1 MARIDF
7 FAWLHTAAL
16 GHLVRLERM
25 EILQLLTVSC
35 TLAQNIRLALHRCGR
50 RLLGRHI
57 LEHRIRR
64 LGVLAIT
71 CMLLENQFRVD
82 PELFFANASFLKNSI
97 VPEMRHVLILS
108 AVRCMGPMEPRTVG
122 FLETLTLIC
131 KDRFPH
137 LTSFLGYRRDL
148 VVPLVDSS

>member
-1 MARIDF
+1 
-7 FAWLHTAAL
+7 
-16 GHLVRLERM
+16 
-25 EILQLLTVSC
+25 
-35 TLAQNIRLALHRCGR
+35 
-50 RLLGRHI
+50 
-57 LEHRIRR
+57 
-64 LGVLAIT
+64 
-71 CMLLENQFRVD
+71 MLLENQFRVD
-82 PELFFANASFLKNSI
+82 PELALVKKTNLLRS

-108 AVRCMGPMEPRTVG
+108 AVRCMGPMAPRTVG